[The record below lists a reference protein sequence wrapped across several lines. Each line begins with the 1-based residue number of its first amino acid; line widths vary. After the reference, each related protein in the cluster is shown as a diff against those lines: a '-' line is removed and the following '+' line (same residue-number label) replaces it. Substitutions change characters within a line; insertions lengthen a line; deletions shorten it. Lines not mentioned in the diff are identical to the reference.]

1 MNTNITTI
9 YRLAA
14 GTCALTAVFLWA
26 HPVEAQSTAL
36 PTDVIE
42 SSKVKKAD
50 IPQHFRH
57 HFNRE
62 PTGGELKYWESRLKD
77 KPTEYYFLG
86 AMGYWA
92 AKKSSPTL
100 QNSNFTLT
108 LSGTGRDVIQGQTR
122 RHTVTLTHTNPIA
135 QSGYLDLKTNGS
147 NITPTPPLPNTQR
160 TLVGGLT
167 RLRHRYTLPPNTEL
181 SVNFIVTAPAP
192 PTLTFE
198 AILPGRG
205 LSRQH
210 LTTVYKALPAN
221 LAGKTYQEREI
232 PLVFARVFG
241 RTPTAKELTHWRS
254 RLKKTKRLE
263 TIQGAMEVHQK
274 QGTTM
279 PGVVLGAQSPVN
291 IIAINSLF
299 RSAFGR
305 TPTSREWHYWAGRLA
320 DKADYPAYFGAME
333 YHHAHNIVLY

>member
-1 MNTNITTI
+1 MNTNIKTI
-9 YRLAA
+9 HCLARV
-14 GTCALTAVFLWA
+14 TCALTAIFLLT
-26 HPVEAQSTAL
+26 HHVEAQSTAL

-42 SSKVKKAD
+42 SPKVKKAD
-50 IPQHFRH
+50 IPQHFRR

-62 PTGGELKYWESRLKD
+62 PTSGELKYWESRLKE
-77 KPTEYYFLG
+77 KPTEIYFLG

-108 LSGTGRDVIQGQTR
+108 LSGTGHDVIQGQTR
-122 RHTVTLTHTNPIA
+122 RHTVTLKHTNPIA

-147 NITPTPPLPNTQR
+147 NVTPTTPLPNTQR
-160 TLVGGLT
+160 TIVGGLT

-192 PTLTFE
+192 PTLTFA

-210 LTTVYKALPAN
+210 HTTVYKALPAS

-232 PLVFARVFG
+232 PLIFARVFG

-263 TIQGAMEVHQK
+263 TLQGAMEVHQK
-274 QGTTM
+274 KGTTM
-279 PGVVLGAQSPVN
+279 PGVVRGAQSAVN
-291 IIAINSLF
+291 IKDTNRLF
-299 RSAFGR
+299 RSVFGR
-305 TPTSREWHYWAGRLA
+305 PPTSREWHYWAGRLV
-320 DKADYPAYFGAME
+320 DKADYPAYLGAME
-333 YHHAHNIVLY
+333 YHKVHHVTP